1 MTTSSDNDSH
11 NPAKTGA
18 ATTQFELA
26 NDSWTAIA
34 DHLVSTP
41 LDTFALWMDEQLRS
55 LEAAQ
60 AKYVTRRTVMKSLR
74 R

>member
-11 NPAKTGA
+11 NPAKSGG

-41 LDTFALWMDEQLRS
+41 LDTFAQWIDEQLLS

-60 AKYVTRRTVMKSLR
+60 VKFVTRRTVMKTIR